1 MIKSIKLFLK
11 KEAVL
16 VMSFILAFI
25 SCFVVPPDKEYFKY
39 IDTATI
45 IILFCLMLV
54 ISGLKEVGLFQH
66 IGEALLNKIKTER
79 QLILVLVLLCFF
91 ASMFITNDVALITF
105 VPLGILIINMAN
117 MNNSLCFTITL
128 MTISANL
135 GSMLTPIG
143 NPQNLYLYSISNF
156 SVIKFIL
163 IMLPYTIIS
172 AVLLLICIWLMYSK
186 KNVNI
191 DKLEDKKKLDK
202 NSLIYYLILFCLCIL
217 TVIGIISDIILLI
230 IIFIFILVKNRT
242 LLLKIDYSLLL
253 TFICF
258 FVFVGNINRIAIF
271 YEFIVNILNYNIRII
286 SIFISQIISN
296 VPTAFLLAGFT
307 EKWTELIIGTNIGG
321 LGTLIASMA
330 SLISYK
336 QVIINY
342 PNLKNKYLTVFTL
355 LNIIFLAIFC
365 ILLI

>member
-172 AVLLLICIWLMYSK
+172 VVLLLICILLMYSK

-191 DKLEDKKKLDK
+191 D
-202 NSLIYYLILFCLCIL
+202 
-217 TVIGIISDIILLI
+217 
-230 IIFIFILVKNRT
+230 
-242 LLLKIDYSLLL
+242 
-253 TFICF
+253 
-258 FVFVGNINRIAIF
+258 
-271 YEFIVNILNYNIRII
+271 
-286 SIFISQIISN
+286 
-296 VPTAFLLAGFT
+296 
-307 EKWTELIIGTNIGG
+307 
-321 LGTLIASMA
+321 
-330 SLISYK
+330 
-336 QVIINY
+336 
-342 PNLKNKYLTVFTL
+342 
-355 LNIIFLAIFC
+355 
-365 ILLI
+365 